1 MVNTDGKWM
10 IGLHVLEVF
19 SKLNDAMIPNG

>member
-19 SKLNDAMIPNG
+19 SKLNDAMIPSG